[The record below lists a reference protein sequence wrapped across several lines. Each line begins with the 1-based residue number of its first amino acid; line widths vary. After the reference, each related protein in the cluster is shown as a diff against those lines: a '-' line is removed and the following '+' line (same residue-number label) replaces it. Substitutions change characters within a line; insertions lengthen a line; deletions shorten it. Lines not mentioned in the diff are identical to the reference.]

1 MTTMKPNFNNQWP
14 YLSHEEEVLLKHIEK
29 FKTNVF
35 KALELPAETKLIEV
49 VDGNIVELKEPKKM
63 NLAVFHFFNSN
74 GERFALLTNTEQL
87 QMIIGLFSKAPN
99 EMNNEKEK
107 ENFERNKKN
116 DKVTTY

>member
-1 MTTMKPNFNNQWP
+1 MTPVKPNFSEQWP

-29 FKTNVF
+29 IKSNIS
-35 KALELPAETKLIEV
+35 KALELPAETKLIEF
-49 VDGNIVELKEPKKM
+49 VDSSIVEIEETKKI

-74 GERFALLTNTEQL
+74 GERFALLTSTEQL
-87 QMIIGLFSKAPN
+87 QMIICLFLKTLN